1 LFLVSIPILK
11 ETTDE
16 FILVSRF
23 VVEGLCDVELID
35 EYSVELDD
43 NVVELL
49 SVIIFCFNNLNAEK
63 GRFIII

>member
-1 LFLVSIPILK
+1 LVSIPILK

-35 EYSVELDD
+35 ECSVELDD
-43 NVVELL
+43 NVVEL
-49 SVIIFCFNNLNAEK
+49 
-63 GRFIII
+63 R